1 MKRLLLG
8 LLIGA
13 GCLYWFLDNTDW
25 QEMQRVLGEI
35 RVAWVVLAVFILL
48 MEFAIRAFR
57 WKIILRSLTQ
67 QVTTM
72 DLFRAQV
79 IGATANTILP
89 LRLGEIVKPTIVCN
103 RTGLPFIPVA
113 TTAIMERVYDL
124 LGMVSVLVFMV
135 LFLQPNLSPP
145 PDQQILIDNLQFY
158 GGIFGLVA
166 VLAMG
171 IFFFLASQKESM
183 RPVFERITSIAP
195 IPIQR
200 FFMRLFDGFV
210 EGLGNS
216 TDTKG
221 IWQAGVLSVGMW
233 LNGALAIYCLFQAFS
248 LTLPFGAACFI
259 SVAIALA
266 VALPQAPGFVG
277 VFHLAIE
284 ATLLLWNQDPNI
296 AKGFALIFWGVSFL
310 PVTLVGL
317 GFGIVEDIDWKSL
330 NALRSV
336 DGPTQQPS
344 TRDLE
349 Q

>member
-25 QEMQRVLGEI
+25 KEMQHILTEI
-35 RVAWVVLAVFILL
+35 KIEWVGLAILILL
-48 MEFAIRAFR
+48 MEFAIRAVR
-57 WKIILRSLTQ
+57 WKIILRSLTSRIS
-67 QVTTM
+67 TM

-145 PDQQILIDNLQFY
+145 PDQQILIDNLQRY
-158 GGIFGLVA
+158 GGVLGLAA

-171 IFFFLASQKESM
+171 VFFFLASQKDSM

-195 IPIQR
+195 IPIQQ

-210 EGLGNS
+210 AGLGNS

-266 VALPQAPGFVG
+266 VAVPQAPGFVG
-277 VFHLAIE
+277 VFHIVIFN
-284 ATLLLWNQDPNI
+284 TLLLWNQDDNI
-296 AKGFALIFWGVSFL
+296 AKGFALIFWGVSFV

-317 GFGIVEDIDWKSL
+317 GFGIVEDIDWKRL

-336 DGPTQQPS
+336 DEPTPQPS
-344 TRDLE
+344 AKD
-349 Q
+349 